1 MGHFAVK
8 AALACGVVVAIAAIL
23 VGTEARVPDGLALTK
38 AEIMLH
44 APAETR
50 RVVVEAH

>member
-8 AALACGVVVAIAAIL
+8 AALACGVVVAIAAVLI
-23 VGTEARVPDGLALTK
+23 GTEARVPNGLALSK
-38 AEIMLH
+38 AEIMLD
-44 APAETR
+44 AAVETP

>member
-8 AALACGVVVAIAAIL
+8 AALACGVIVAIAAIL
-23 VGTEARVPDGLALTK
+23 VGTEARVPDGLALTR
-38 AEIMLH
+38 AEIMLN
-44 APAETR
+44 APAEMP